1 MNVNSFQ
8 DHENVTPCQALHK
21 PIMGQALAKH
31 WPSIGQDQQVVPI
44 KTITTIKTGETY
56 LNAKK

>member
-31 WPSIGQDQQVVPI
+31 WPSIGQALVKHWPRLAKQLRQSKQV
-44 KTITTIKTGETY
+44 KHT
-56 LNAKK
+56 